1 MPSVFVV
8 SGPSGAGKGTVI
20 SLVREALPDVVTSVS
35 ATTRAPRP
43 GEADGRHYRFLSTPQ
58 FRREIEA
65 GNFLE
70 WVDYGGNLYGTLR
83 ADVDAKLAQ
92 GYDVILE
99 IELQGA
105 RAIRRAMPDATLIFV
120 APPSAT
126 ELARRLQ
133 GRATD
138 SAAAIARRL
147 EIAKAEIAAE
157 HEFDVVVVNDEARR
171 AAAEII
177 AVIAQRRDDETRH
190 KGD

>member
-1 MPSVFVV
+1 M
-8 SGPSGAGKGTVI
+8 
-20 SLVREALPDVVTSVS
+20 RQALPNVVTSVS
-35 ATTRAPRP
+35 ATTRPPRP
-43 GEADGRHYRFLSTPQ
+43 GEEDGRHYRFLSGDE
-58 FRREIEA
+58 FRRALEA

-83 ADVDAKLAQ
+83 DDVDAKLAA

-105 RAIRRAMPDATLIFV
+105 RAVRRAIPAATLIFV
-120 APPSAT
+120 APPSFG

-157 HEFDVVVVNDEARR
+157 HEFDEVVVNDNAQR
-171 AAAEII
+171 AAAEVAAII
-177 AVIAQRRDDETRH
+177 TARRT
-190 KGD
+190 

>member
-1 MPSVFVV
+1 
-8 SGPSGAGKGTVI
+8 VI
-20 SLVREALPDVVTSVS
+20 SLVREGLPDVVTSVS
-35 ATTRAPRP
+35 ATTRPPRP
-43 GEADGRHYRFLSTPQ
+43 GEVDGRHYRFLSTAE
-58 FRREIEA
+58 FRREVEA
-65 GNFLE
+65 GNFAE

-83 ADVDAKLAQ
+83 ADVDEKLAQ

-105 RAIRRAMPDATLIFV
+105 RAIRQAMPDATLIFV
-120 APPSAT
+120 APPSVA

-157 HEFDVVVVNDEARR
+157 HEFDVVVVNDEAPR

-177 AVIAQRRDDETRH
+177 DVIAQARDGETRH

>member
-1 MPSVFVV
+1 M
-8 SGPSGAGKGTVI
+8 I

>member
-1 MPSVFVV
+1 MV

-20 SLVREALPDVVTSVS
+20 TLVRKVLPNVVTSVS

-43 GEADGRHYRFLSTPQ
+43 GELDGSHYRFLSTTD
-58 FRREIEA
+58 FRRAIAA
-65 GNFLE
+65 GKFLE

-83 ADVDAKLAQ
+83 ADVEDKLAQ

-105 RAIRRAMPDATLIFV
+105 RAIRQAMPAATLIFV
-120 APPSAT
+120 APPSFD
-126 ELARRLQ
+126 ELARRLH

-138 SAAAIARRL
+138 APQAIDRRL
-147 EIAKAEIAAE
+147 EIAKAELAAE
-157 HEFDVVVVNDEARR
+157 HEFDEVIVNDEPER
-171 AAAEII
+171 AAAELVAIM
-177 AVIAQRRDDETRH
+177 ARRRARDTRH

>member
-1 MPSVFVV
+1 MV

-20 SLVREALPDVVTSVS
+20 SLVRKALPNVVTSVS

-43 GEADGRHYRFLSTPQ
+43 GELDGSHYRFLSSAD
-58 FRREIEA
+58 FRRAVAE

-83 ADVDAKLAQ
+83 ADVEDKLAQ

-105 RAIRRAMPDATLIFV
+105 RAIRRSMPAATLIFV
-120 APPSAT
+120 APPSVD
-126 ELARRLQ
+126 ELARRLH

-138 SAAAIARRL
+138 TPKAIARRL
-147 EIAKAEIAAE
+147 EIAKAELAAE
-157 HEFDVVVVNDEARR
+157 HEFDEVVVNDEPER
-171 AAAEII
+171 AAAEVVAIM
-177 AVIAQRRDDETRH
+177 ARRRIRETRH

>member
-1 MPSVFVV
+1 
-8 SGPSGAGKGTVI
+8 VI

-35 ATTRAPRP
+35 ATTRPPRP
-43 GEADGRHYRFLSTPQ
+43 GEADGRHYRFLSTPE

-177 AVIAQRRDDETRH
+177 AVIAQRRDDGTRH